1 MKKLKLILKIIIF
14 VWLVYLIYLNFF
26 YKGSK
31 ILCTMGLPAASA
43 ITIALFAGIL
53 WVGLP
58 ISYFL
63 KYLLDKFYKSSLTKN
78 KILQIFFTIAKPL
91 VFIFLLPL
99 VFGVLIVFK
108 ALPSLGGIIFSNKY
122 LFFTTQFLGLVY
134 IYLSLSGKFNK
145 YLLR

>member
-1 MKKLKLILKIIIF
+1 MKKILKLFIF
-14 VWLVYLIYLNFF
+14 IWLVYLVYLNFF

-31 ILCTMGLPAASA
+31 ILCAMGLPAASA

-63 KYLLDKFYKSSLTKN
+63 KYLFSKFYKSSLTKN
-78 KILQIFFTIAKPL
+78 KILQTFFTIAKPL

-99 VFGVLIVFK
+99 VFGLLIVFK
-108 ALPSLGGIIFSNKY
+108 AFPSLGDVIFSNNY
-122 LFFTTQFLGLVY
+122 LFFATQFLGLLY
-134 IYLSLSGKFNK
+134 IYLSFSGKFNK
-145 YLLR
+145 FLRG

>member
-1 MKKLKLILKIIIF
+1 MKKILKAFLFI
-14 VWLVYLIYLNFF
+14 WLLYLIYLNFF
-26 YKGSK
+26 YKGTK
-31 ILCTMGLPAASA
+31 ILCAMGLPAASA

-78 KILQIFFTIAKPL
+78 KILQTFFTIAKPL

-99 VFGVLIVFK
+99 VFGMLIIFK
-108 ALPSLGGIIFSNKY
+108 APPSLGDIIFSNKY
-122 LFFTTQFLGLVY
+122 LFFAVQFLGLVY
-134 IYLSLSGKFNK
+134 IYLSLSAKFNK
-145 YLLR
+145 YLLK